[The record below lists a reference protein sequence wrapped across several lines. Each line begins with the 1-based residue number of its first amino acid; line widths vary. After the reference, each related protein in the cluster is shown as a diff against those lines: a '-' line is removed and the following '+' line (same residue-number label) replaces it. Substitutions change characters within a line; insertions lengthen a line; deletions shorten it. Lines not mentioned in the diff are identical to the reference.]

1 MTSRREL
8 YAHGEPFGDSATR
21 RKIDGKGYV
30 CGFGGDSSSSSSNT
44 TNNYDKRVVTQDGF
58 GLSGDNN
65 AVSLTTTN
73 TTTNNVLDGG
83 AIKSAFTFS
92 GDTVERAL
100 DSVDTNNATLAEGYG
115 ALIEAADNLFNRG
128 ENLIGQTQQ
137 AVADAYSLAQND
149 KAGTIDNRTIIV
161 LAAVGA
167 VALFALRK
175 R

>member
-21 RKIDGKGYV
+21 RSIDGKGYV

-58 GLSGDNN
+58 GLSGDANN
-65 AVSLTTTN
+65 VALTT
-73 TTTNNVLDGG
+73 TTTNNVLDAG
-83 AIKSAFTFS
+83 AIKGAFTFS
-92 GDTVERAL
+92 TDTVGRAL
-100 DSVDTNNATLAEGYG
+100 DSIDASNATLGDGYG
-115 ALIEAADNLFNRG
+115 ALIEAADNLFDRG
-128 ENLIGQTQQ
+128 ESLIGQTQK
-137 AVADAYSLAQND
+137 AVADAYGQAQAD
-149 KAGTIDNRTIIV
+149 KNGTIDNRTIIV

-167 VALFALRK
+167 AAVFALRK

>member
-21 RKIDGKGYV
+21 RSINGKGYV

-65 AVSLTTTN
+65 AVELTTTN
-73 TTTNNVLDGG
+73 TTNILDGG
-83 AIKSAFTFS
+83 VIENAFDFS
-92 GDTVERAL
+92 TKTVGRAL
-100 DSVDTNNATLAEGYG
+100 DSVEASNATLGDGYS
-115 ALIEAADNLFNRG
+115 ALIEAADNLFDRG
-128 ENLIGQTQQ
+128 QSLIGQTQQ
-137 AVADAYSLAQND
+137 AVADAYGQAQND
-149 KAGTIDNRTIIV
+149 KGGTIDNRTIIV

-167 VALFALRK
+167 AAVFALRK
-175 R
+175 

>member
-44 TNNYDKRVVTQDGF
+44 TNNYDKRVAVQDGF
-58 GLSGDNN
+58 GLSGDAN
-65 AVSLTTTN
+65 VVEMTT
-73 TTTNNVLDGG
+73 TTTNNILDGG
-83 AIKSAFTFS
+83 AIENAFDFS
-92 GDTVERAL
+92 TNTVERAL
-100 DSVDTNNATLAEGYG
+100 DSIDSSNATLGDGYG

-128 ENLIGQTQQ
+128 ENLIGQTQK
-137 AVADAYSLAQND
+137 AVADAYGQAQAD
-149 KAGTIDNRTIIV
+149 KNGTIDNRTIIV

-167 VALFALRK
+167 VALFAFRK
-175 R
+175 K

>member
-21 RKIDGKGYV
+21 RSINGKGYV

-65 AVSLTTTN
+65 AVELTTTN
-73 TTTNNVLDGG
+73 TTNILDGG
-83 AIKSAFTFS
+83 VIENAFDFS
-92 GDTVERAL
+92 TKTVGRAL
-100 DSVDTNNATLAEGYG
+100 DSIDSNNATLGEGYS
-115 ALIEAADNLFNRG
+115 ALIDATENLFDRG
-128 ENLIGQTQQ
+128 EGLIGQTQK
-137 AVADAYSLAQND
+137 AVADAYGQAQAD
-149 KAGTIDNRTIIV
+149 KNGTIDNRTIIV

-167 VALFALRK
+167 VALFAFRK
-175 R
+175 K